1 MRRAQQEERGKPGK
15 TRGGRPKAAS
25 WGNPSLGNQDLND
38 EKQTES
44 TEATAS
50 RRRGEAG
57 AQAEGNGSGRGRG
70 EQSASLIE
78 LVMTGGTEEAV
89 IADLGT
95 ARRQDVKQEATKEL
109 DPVRVR
115 RRICWLR
122 LSRKRKVT

>member
-1 MRRAQQEERGKPGK
+1 M
-15 TRGGRPKAAS
+15 
-25 WGNPSLGNQDLND
+25 
-38 EKQTES
+38 
-44 TEATAS
+44 
-50 RRRGEAG
+50 
-57 AQAEGNGSGRGRG
+57 
-70 EQSASLIE
+70 IE